1 MTLPRPVCLYE
12 DHALLVLLKPAGL
25 LCVPGRG
32 PDKQDCLSARAQAH
46 WPDALVVHRLDMATS
61 GLVLLARNKTAQA
74 QLSQAFA
81 QRQVHKR
88 YSAIAAGAL
97 HTKGWQ
103 QIDAP
108 LRCDWEQRPR
118 QMVDPLAGKP
128 STTRY
133 CVAPDQTGV
142 PGACTRLWLEPIT
155 GRSHQLRVHLAHLG
169 HPLVGDALYA
179 PPRVQTLAPRLLL
192 HAQSL
197 GFAHP
202 EHGKPLFFHSTA
214 DF

>member
-1 MTLPRPVCLYE
+1 
-12 DHALLVLLKPAGL
+12 
-25 LCVPGRG
+25 
-32 PDKQDCLSARAQAH
+32 
-46 WPDALVVHRLDMATS
+46 
-61 GLVLLARNKTAQA
+61 
-74 QLSQAFA
+74 
-81 QRQVHKR
+81 
-88 YSAIAAGAL
+88 
-97 HTKGWQ
+97 
-103 QIDAP
+103 
-108 LRCDWEQRPR
+108 
-118 QMVDPLAGKP
+118 MVDPLVGKP